1 MKTAALVFAVAL
13 VPCAASAQRARS
25 PADATVFI
33 RLIGTV
39 HAEIDDGGIK
49 RTVDVER
56 VEIGTGSGF
65 VISPHGYV
73 VTNAH
78 VVESGDPLRLTRGP
92 KSATITLKV
101 SAINVC
107 FTAEAMAARGQLVP
121 CAEASVAGADRDRD
135 LAILFVSG
143 SANLPYLPLGDSDV
157 VAAGLPVEA
166 LGYPFGREVEIGKVA
181 AASDLV
187 PEVSATPGSVSALR
201 ASDAGERR
209 YLQITNSVNPGNSG
223 GPILNRDGFVV
234 GVVHSK
240 LAKAAAI
247 GFAIPINDVKDL
259 LDAYGLDQAMPVRRL
274 RLGALQSVEGKGLSV
289 RLPEGFADRSPFA
302 SRVETDGAAGE
313 VAFRVDRV
321 VSPWTIKR
329 LEETLVSTRTFEA
342 LSMAPRQDQGRDA
355 ARQAVPGR
363 LLGGASGTGAD
374 PNREVRMDH
383 AILELGAEKLVARYV
398 GPAEA
403 MAFNEGVLRDSLV
416 SLQGE
421 PFVPAPLP
429 PVEGVTWS
437 TVADDSGRGV
447 LPVPAGWTLEPGRP
461 SPCPG
466 LPEPRMVATASPT
479 RDASIVL
486 RAAVWSGGVAP
497 DAAASACSSRRGTV
511 GQASYSTTASWLG
524 VSYLI
529 EGTFVQVAPGQ
540 VAQLEVLST
549 DQRST
554 FAKALLAIWLKR
566 ASD

>member
-302 SRVETDGAAGE
+302 SRVETDAPAKS
-313 VAFRVDRV
+313 R
-321 VSPWTIKR
+321 S
-329 LEETLVSTRTFEA
+329 VSTA
-342 LSMAPRQDQGRDA
+342 
-355 ARQAVPGR
+355 
-363 LLGGASGTGAD
+363 
-374 PNREVRMDH
+374 
-383 AILELGAEKLVARYV
+383 
-398 GPAEA
+398 
-403 MAFNEGVLRDSLV
+403 
-416 SLQGE
+416 
-421 PFVPAPLP
+421 
-429 PVEGVTWS
+429 W
-437 TVADDSGRGV
+437 
-447 LPVPAGWTLEPGRP
+447 
-461 SPCPG
+461 
-466 LPEPRMVATASPT
+466 
-479 RDASIVL
+479 
-486 RAAVWSGGVAP
+486 
-497 DAAASACSSRRGTV
+497 SRRGPSNVSRKRWCRPGRSRRSRWRRARIRVATLRDRPCRAGCSAV
-511 GQASYSTTASWLG
+511 RLALAPIRTARSGWTMPFWSW
-524 VSYLI
+524 
-529 EGTFVQVAPGQ
+529 APRSWSP
-540 VAQLEVLST
+540 ATSARRRRWLST
-549 DQRST
+549 RACCVTRLSA
-554 FAKALLAIWLKR
+554 FR
-566 ASD
+566 ASRSCRRRCRPWSA

>member
-1 MKTAALVFAVAL
+1 MKTAALVFAFAL

-56 VEIGTGSGF
+56 LEIGTGSGF

-78 VVESGDPLRLTRGP
+78 VVESGEPLRLTKGL
-92 KSATITLKV
+92 KTATITLKV
-101 SAINVC
+101 SSINVC
-107 FTAEAMAARGQLVP
+107 FTAEAMAARGLLVP
-121 CAEASVAGADRDRD
+121 CAEASIAGADRDRD

-143 SANLPYLPLGDSDV
+143 SSNLPYLPLGDSDV
-157 VAAGLPVEA
+157 VAAGLAVEA

-181 AASDLV
+181 TASDLV
-187 PEVSATPGSVSALR
+187 PDVSATPGAISALR
-201 ASDAGERR
+201 AGDAGERR

-223 GPILNRDGFVV
+223 GPILNSDGFVV

-247 GFAIPINDVKDL
+247 GFAIPINEVKDL

-274 RLGALQSVEGKGLSV
+274 RLGPLQSIEGKGLSL
-289 RLPEGFADRSPFA
+289 RLPEGFADRSPFV
-302 SRVETDGAAGE
+302 SRVETDAAAGD

-321 VSPWTIKR
+321 VSPWTVKR
-329 LEETLVSTRTFEA
+329 LEETVVSTRTFEA
-342 LSMAPRQDQGRDA
+342 LSMTPRQGQGRDLV
-355 ARQAVPGR
+355 RQAVPGL
-363 LLGGASGTGAD
+363 LLGGSVGIGAE
-374 PNREVRMDH
+374 PNRDIRMDH
-383 AILELGAEKLVARYV
+383 GILELGAEKLVARYV

-403 MAFNEGVLRDSLV
+403 MAFNEGVLRDSLS
-416 SLQGE
+416 SLQGRA
-421 PFVPAPLP
+421 FTPAPLP
-429 PVEGVTWS
+429 PVEGVAWS

-466 LPEPRMVATASPT
+466 LPEPRLVATASPT
-479 RDASIVL
+479 QDASIVL
-486 RAAVWSGGVAP
+486 RAAVWPGGVAP

-511 GQASYSTTASWLG
+511 GQASYSMTASWLG

-529 EGTFVQVAPGQ
+529 EGAFVQVASGQ
-540 VAQLEVLST
+540 VVQLEVLAT

-566 ASD
+566 AGE

>member
-1 MKTAALVFAVAL
+1 MKTAALVFAFAL

-107 FTAEAMAARGQLVP
+107 FTAEAMAARGQLAP
-121 CAEASVAGADRDRD
+121 CTEASVAGADRDRD
-135 LAILFVSG
+135 LAILFVNG

-259 LDAYGLDQAMPVRRL
+259 LDAYRSRSGDAGAPSAPGCVPERRGERSECPAAGGLCGSL
-274 RLGALQSVEGKGLSV
+274 
-289 RLPEGFADRSPFA
+289 PFA
-302 SRVETDGAAGE
+302 SRVETDGAVGE

-355 ARQAVPGR
+355 ARQAVPDR

-416 SLQGE
+416 SLQGQ

-429 PVEGVTWS
+429 PVERLTWS

-486 RAAVWSGGVAP
+486 RAAVWPGGVAP

-529 EGTFVQVAPGQ
+529 EGTFVQVASGQ